1 MTLNITMCMYQ
12 DVKLLKEKKIADFQ
26 EEMRDAEDEF
36 AKVSEQIR
44 KTRFLLAEKK
54 KLFAESYD
62 VCKDNENI
70 PISQDDVFE
79 EVAGTPRTSEMP
91 VTRSVVKSVPRFMSS
106 TAASRQRHIIAEIQV
121 KGMARSMRSG
131 TRTSLQISSSQSLG
145 YSDPRFKMFLKHP
158 NKKSRYGETNA
169 SGTEVTGETNTSVT
183 EIAISSGYK
192 SGPCAV
198 TRTKMVSS
206 DPNLRVTLHRH
217 RRRMSALV

>member
-1 MTLNITMCMYQ
+1 MYQ

-44 KTRFLLAEKK
+44 KTQFLLTEKK
-54 KLFAESYD
+54 KFYAESYD
-62 VCKDNENI
+62 VCKDKDNI
-70 PISQDDVFE
+70 PPSQGDAFE

-91 VTRSVVKSVPRFMSS
+91 ITRSVVKSSPRFMSS

-121 KGMARSMRSG
+121 KGMARSIRSG
-131 TRTSLQISSSQSLG
+131 TRTSLQISSSQSFG
-145 YSDPRFKMFLKHP
+145 YSDPRFKAFLKHP

-169 SGTEVTGETNTSVT
+169 SGTEITGETNASVT

-192 SGPCAV
+192 SGPGAM
-198 TRTKMVSS
+198 TRTKMVTS
-206 DPNLRVTLHRH
+206 DPNLRVTLYGH
-217 RRRMSALV
+217 RRRMSALI